1 LNECSNHKELKKVQ
15 TTLNAI
21 KLSKEIDVI
30 LEKNDSIQKD
40 LLISLGAEKKQ
51 SEGKEFYD
59 WNDKPEDVK
68 EKYPIEKITDPYQFD
83 KYQSATSPSL
93 MVWLWFQVVVT
104 LIFMYHLF
112 GNLAEIGKPDI
123 LIYGV
128 FLILSIYTYT
138 ELMDGNKDAVWWDLI
153 KAMAGIIILVK
164 FDGWFGLSG
173 IWVIFISCYL
183 ILSVSATYYFSF
195 LDKNRIPLKVS
206 EMV

>member
-1 LNECSNHKELKKVQ
+1 
-15 TTLNAI
+15 
-21 KLSKEIDVI
+21 
-30 LEKNDSIQKD
+30 
-40 LLISLGAEKKQ
+40 
-51 SEGKEFYD
+51 
-59 WNDKPEDVK
+59 
-68 EKYPIEKITDPYQFD
+68 
-83 KYQSATSPSL
+83 
-93 MVWLWFQVVVT
+93 
-104 LIFMYHLF
+104 MYHLF

-153 KAMAGIIILVK
+153 KAMAGTMILVK
-164 FDGWFGLSG
+164 MDGWFGLSG

>member
-1 LNECSNHKELKKVQ
+1 
-15 TTLNAI
+15 
-21 KLSKEIDVI
+21 
-30 LEKNDSIQKD
+30 
-40 LLISLGAEKKQ
+40 
-51 SEGKEFYD
+51 
-59 WNDKPEDVK
+59 
-68 EKYPIEKITDPYQFD
+68 
-83 KYQSATSPSL
+83 
-93 MVWLWFQVVVT
+93 
-104 LIFMYHLF
+104 MYHLF

-183 ILSVSATYYFSF
+183 IFSVIATYYFSF
-195 LDKNRIPLKVS
+195 LDKNRISLKVS